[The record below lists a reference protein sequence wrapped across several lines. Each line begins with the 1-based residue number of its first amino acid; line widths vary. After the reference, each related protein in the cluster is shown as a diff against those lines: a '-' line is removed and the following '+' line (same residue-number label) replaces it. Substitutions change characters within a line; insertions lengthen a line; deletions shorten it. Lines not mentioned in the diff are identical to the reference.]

1 MRTKWENHI
10 LVEVR
15 KTCLKIRV
23 LLFFLKRYYFN
34 TLHGGGPVWESQTRS
49 KSNKLLI
56 DRCASLKI
64 HIFTPSDPDC
74 EIRKGA
80 MIMETFN

>member
-1 MRTKWENHI
+1 M
-10 LVEVR
+10 EVA
-15 KTCLKIRV
+15 
-23 LLFFLKRYYFN
+23 RY
-34 TLHGGGPVWESQTRS
+34 GRAKPGPNQI
-49 KSNKLLI
+49 NLLI

-80 MIMETFN
+80 MILETFN